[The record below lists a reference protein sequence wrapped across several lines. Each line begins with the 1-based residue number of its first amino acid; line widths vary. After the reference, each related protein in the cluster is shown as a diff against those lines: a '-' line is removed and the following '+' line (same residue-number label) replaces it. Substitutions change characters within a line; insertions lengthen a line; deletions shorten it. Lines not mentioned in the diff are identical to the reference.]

1 MGSTRL
7 PGVDRLIGSLATIGV
22 GVAIYL
28 AHQFL
33 KPKEMTLDEYYRQKY
48 VDPSTLVGHKGS
60 CGCGN
65 LTFIVLAPRSL
76 CAFDDSNTFP
86 SKLGRI
92 PVFLAPMTHLQMT
105 SNHSATDVAV
115 YSHQASATYA
125 TQHVFC
131 KQCGIHLF
139 HMELHRNDQVAINV
153 YTLETDY
160 IEDLRVVFVPQGAY
174 PLFQRVPSSAVT
186 DGETFPSLAK
196 GPSKQRQAAL
206 QQGNQNASEFE
217 KQLMLWAH
225 LDPGAT
231 PDSPPSSDG
240 QAASHDDEEDDGSP
254 NKSVTASNT
263 QPVTLD
269 KIPEQELVRM
279 KYQLQYYL
287 QRHLETN
294 SQSASCTV

>member
-160 IEDLRVVFVPQGAY
+160 IEDLRVEFPQLWCWSPTRPIRRWCLCPRAHI
-174 PLFQRVPSSAVT
+174 PCSSACRRR
-186 DGETFPSLAK
+186 PSLMGK
-196 GPSKQRQAAL
+196 HSLLWQKDRPNSVRQRCNKATKML
-206 QQGNQNASEFE
+206 QNL
-217 KQLMLWAH
+217 K
-225 LDPGAT
+225 
-231 PDSPPSSDG
+231 
-240 QAASHDDEEDDGSP
+240 
-254 NKSVTASNT
+254 
-263 QPVTLD
+263 
-269 KIPEQELVRM
+269 
-279 KYQLQYYL
+279 
-287 QRHLETN
+287 N
-294 SQSASCTV
+294 S